1 MKSQRK
7 RISRIVDELISYLF
21 SMGAT
26 DISVNIQEREEDF
39 KVLIKGNCKEVE
51 SKKFDKLKKALE
63 TPKQE
68 EVEEYYWELAGNADG
83 GTELS
88 LVGMMIDKAE
98 LDWNAGQLD
107 ITLYRSKV

>member
-7 RISRIVDELISYLF
+7 RISKIVDELILYLF

-39 KVLIKGNCKEVE
+39 KVYIKGNCLEVE
-51 SKKFDKLKKALE
+51 AKKFERLKKALK

-98 LDWNAGQLD
+98 VNWNAGQLD
-107 ITLYRSKV
+107 ITLFRSKM